1 MDLISI
7 ESQQELDFLGKNMG
21 RAGIREIWTSGRLCD
36 KEVGHSYIFYI
47 YRDLGQRN
55 MDLWQAQQHGGGTL
69 HLYTANEWPMKIQ
82 YKCLVPIYVFP
93 EIKLRALVISKSEL

>member
-36 KEVGHSYIFYI
+36 KEVG
-47 YRDLGQRN
+47 LGCPR
-55 MDLWQAQQHGGGTL
+55 
-69 HLYTANEWPMKIQ
+69 K
-82 YKCLVPIYVFP
+82 
-93 EIKLRALVISKSEL
+93 